1 MAVEKA
7 TGSGGGSG
15 SPFPLAIAHDYLT
28 QRGGAERVVLSLHR
42 RWPDAPIYTTF
53 YDPEST
59 FPEFK
64 DAHIITPSA
73 NRVSLLR
80 SDPRRAL
87 PFLPFISSRIQVR
100 EPVAVVSSSGWAHG
114 FHYAGS
120 TLVYCHTPARW
131 VYLLEDY
138 LGAERSRSLKALAAR
153 SLRPALKIWDQSA
166 VRRRTRYLANSTV
179 VRNRIAATYGIDVP
193 TVFPP
198 HTISTGSEQSPIP
211 EAERFIAEGFV
222 LSVARLMPYKHVD
235 VAIEAAARAGK
246 SLLIVGKGPEEERL
260 RAMAGPSVVF
270 AHDVSDAQ
278 LSWAYAHASA
288 LIAISHEDFG
298 ITPLEASGWGV
309 PTVALRAGG
318 YLDTIVEGLNG
329 VFVDAPQIEA
339 VAEGI
344 SRAAAREWDGDAMRR
359 HADLFSERR
368 FHAEIETHVESL
380 IPSGLDD
387 VGQRHG

>member
-1 MAVEKA
+1 MEKT
-7 TGSGGGSG
+7 TGPGGRSDGT
-15 SPFPLAIAHDYLT
+15 FPLAIAHDYLT

-64 DAHIITPSA
+64 AANIITPPT
-73 NRVSLLR
+73 NRVGLLR

-87 PFLPFISSRIQVR
+87 PLLPFISSRIQVK

-114 FHYAGS
+114 FRYSGS

-153 SLRPALKIWDQSA
+153 SLRPALKIWDRSA
-166 VRRRTRYLANSTV
+166 VRRRTQYLANSTV
-179 VRNRIAATYGIDVP
+179 VRQRIEATYGMDVP

-198 HTISTGSEQSPIP
+198 HTVSAGSAQTPIP
-211 EAERFIAEGFV
+211 DAERLVSEGYV

-246 SLLIVGKGPEEERL
+246 NLLIVGKGPEKERL

-368 FHAEIETHVESL
+368 FHAEIDEHLNRLASTDST
-380 IPSGLDD
+380 GL
-387 VGQRHG
+387 